1 MDSRKGIKMNGL
13 FETETG
19 IKIVTWFERLTGL
32 ALIVVDDRHIR
43 FVPVKD
49 LERQTISPKN
59 PSEC

>member
-1 MDSRKGIKMNGL
+1 MNGL